1 MLFPN
6 RVPSGNPAATPPCCS
21 RIHAPRAAGPSS
33 GRARDTGRAPARRL
47 AGVRWRGW
55 PGVRGGPVVGT
66 RWAASLRPPTAS
78 GLTGW
83 TRGRSARSGW
93 LPVAFAALSRDWSL
107 IDSGKLP
114 EAIRPPP
121 RRRTSSDAWVAFPHH
136 VARLSFAPSCR
147 SPSRP
152 CRGLGLSPVQAICLN
167 GEALFRALIASGK
180 LPERVFSAI
189 RRLRKSLRAFARSR
203 TAASTLSVTNCR
215 KAASLAPI
223 SSAKS
228 SKC

>member
-1 MLFPN
+1 MTSRRVIQPVTTCPNDRFQSGIIPANQSAGLMTGTLKGKSIPAVECRIMLFPN

-114 EAIRPPP
+114 EAIRSMPFCGPAEAAVSV
-121 RRRTSSDAWVAFPHH
+121 RTSLKAMA
-136 VARLSFAPSCR
+136 
-147 SPSRP
+147 
-152 CRGLGLSPVQAICLN
+152 Q
-167 GEALFRALIASGK
+167 SG
-180 LPERVFSAI
+180 SATTW
-189 RRLRKSLRAFARSR
+189 A
-203 TAASTLSVTNCR
+203 
-215 KAASLAPI
+215 
-223 SSAKS
+223 
-228 SKC
+228 